1 MGAGDGNRTRV
12 LSLGS
17 PSGLLHNLRK
27 CGKVQVIPN
36 CNGPVAFAAA
46 PCLSWRV
53 ARNGLES
60 ACCTLLHGT
69 GASSQPWKLERPTRA
84 ALPGR
89 AANRAVAQLLPRGHV
104 ALLIGHTSRTIPDLD
119 RRPYDVRDTEGVLAE
134 LLSQP
139 EEVTYT
145 GRSWDAVSFISSNRT
160 GLARS
165 AHLNS

>member
-1 MGAGDGNRTRV
+1 MARWYSLLSPVCRGVLHEMDLNRPVARCCTEQERV
-12 LSLGS
+12 HSLGS
-17 PSGLLHNLRK
+17 LSGRRGRRYQEGRRIVRL
-27 CGKVQVIPN
+27 PN
-36 CNGPVAFAAA
+36 
-46 PCLSWRV
+46 
-53 ARNGLES
+53 
-60 ACCTLLHGT
+60 
-69 GASSQPWKLERPTRA
+69 SSRA
-84 ALPGR
+84 
-89 AANRAVAQLLPRGHV
+89 GHV